1 MILVLEVGI
10 TPTGELTMTITAG
23 DLDANYTVN
32 WYLGATGDRTNQLV
46 NSTDP
51 GNGSDPTITTTLVGA
66 GTHQSVVTGLVEGTY
81 WVEVIDNT
89 PSNNTCSTSEEIT
102 LSSDLDDVILDIAA
116 VATVDANDCTSP
128 DDGSLTIEFTDFTT
142 PGFDDLNDL
151 QIAIVGVNT
160 TNDNGTYTDANTPFA
175 MAGRNT
181 TDLSGTGS
189 FTISDLAPDTYNIT
203 VTDIN
208 TGCVSATYQVEI
220 IQNIVQPQ
228 MTAAIDNDN
237 FCNGGNGYVT
247 ISVTSPSTAKDDYQF
262 SWYTGI
268 STNVADRIAGPTA
281 GDDAASAGGDEL
293 GNLNSGTYTV
303 LVETIDPTVDGFG
316 CTNQII
322 VVVEDDPFLLTISG
336 NTPSPAVDCTDPS
349 SGSITIDELTIDSE
363 ETAPDNS
370 LATTDANLTYSL
382 YEGALSATPTTQAS
396 NVFNNLNPGTYFVT
410 AQYDN
415 SSTVA
420 PGCTSPAVQIIID
433 DNAMSPTITLAESA
447 ANTVCDPSF
456 GSGITPTGE
465 LTMTITAGDLDA
477 NYTINWY
484 LGATGDRTNQL
495 VNSADPGNGS
505 DPTITTT
512 LVGAGTHQSVVT
524 GLVEGTYWVEVIDNT
539 PSNNTCSTS
548 EEITLSS
555 DLDDVILDIAAVATV
570 DGQ

>member
-1 MILVLEVGI
+1 MTVRLLMMDPLTI
-10 TPTGELTMTITAG
+10 ELTMTFH
-23 DLDANYTVN
+23 YS
-32 WYLGATGDRTNQLV
+32 W
-46 NSTDP
+46 
-51 GNGSDPTITTTLVGA
+51 ITTT
-66 GTHQSVVTGLVEGTY
+66 S
-81 WVEVIDNT
+81 I
-89 PSNNTCSTSEEIT
+89 TCK
-102 LSSDLDDVILDIAA
+102 
-116 VATVDANDCTSP
+116 
-128 DDGSLTIEFTDFTT
+128 
-142 PGFDDLNDL
+142 
-151 QIAIVGVNT
+151 IAIVGVNT
-160 TNDNGTYTDANTPFA
+160 TDDNGTYTDANTPFSSTSPD
-175 MAGRNT
+175 RNASN
-181 TDLSGTGS
+181 LSGTAGS
-189 FTISDLAPDTYNIT
+189 SFVISDLGAGYLQYHDHRHQYRL
-203 VTDIN
+203 
-208 TGCVSATYQVEI
+208 CVRYLSGRSPAEHRSA
-220 IQNIVQPQ
+220 
-228 MTAAIDNDN
+228 ADDRSFIDDDN

-456 GSGITPTGE
+456 GSWHHP
-465 LTMTITAGDLDA
+465 
-477 NYTINWY
+477 Y
-484 LGATGDRTNQL
+484 R
-495 VNSADPGNGS
+495 
-505 DPTITTT
+505 
-512 LVGAGTHQSVVT
+512 
-524 GLVEGTYWVEVIDNT
+524 
-539 PSNNTCSTS
+539 
-548 EEITLSS
+548 
-555 DLDDVILDIAAVATV
+555 
-570 DGQ
+570 